1 MNMKKFIKNS
11 MKKFQKDERG
21 MTLVELLAVV
31 VILAIVGIIAFIAI
45 GNVIENSKKD
55 AHVANAQQLISA
67 AKLWEATNG
76 DFPSNG
82 LSSDDGGFNE
92 VEKLVNPWV
101 KSDTGYK
108 GTVKKVIKGSE
119 GSEDSNVYEVTMT
132 GTDTKCEI
140 TDVEEKDINEGRK
153 KVCP

>member
-82 LSSDDGGFNE
+82 LNSNDDKFNE
-92 VEKLVNPWV
+92 VEDLVNPWV
-101 KSDTGYK
+101 KNDETYHGIVTKVEKVYHVK
-108 GTVKKVIKGSE
+108 MDGTELDCDI
-119 GSEDSNVYEVTMT
+119 DN
-132 GTDTKCEI
+132 D
-140 TDVEEKDINEGRK
+140 EKDINQGRK
-153 KVCP
+153 VVCP